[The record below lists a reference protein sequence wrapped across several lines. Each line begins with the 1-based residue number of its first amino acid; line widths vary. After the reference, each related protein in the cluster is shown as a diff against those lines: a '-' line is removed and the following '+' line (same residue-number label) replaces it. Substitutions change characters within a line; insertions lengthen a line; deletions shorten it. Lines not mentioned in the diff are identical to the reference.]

1 MSWESSVSAESSLL
15 NTPCRAIPCT
25 RPATPWKGSTRT
37 WCASQWDQER
47 PSIRSP
53 RRMGSAN
60 GNFSL
65 QCPVNLPGLQCPK
78 TSQPAP
84 QPGWEVKAFCRC
96 AAVWGPQPP
105 AMERPT
111 KFQPLRSTP
120 SPSVKMGRK
129 SRGQERSEGRGV
141 GGGRYDLRHPPH
153 FLLGRPVH
161 SSWMTRQ
168 DQDTGDNLG
177 MGWGKRP
184 NSQAVGRAQGRRR
197 MSHSHPAPNDDK
209 QHFLEANAL
218 AVILWGRF
226 PRLALASKNTMGNRM
241 SYTIQKTINIRL
253 WFHHEYFEHT
263 L

>member
-1 MSWESSVSAESSLL
+1 MSWESSVSAESNLP
-15 NTPCRAIPCT
+15 NTPWAIPCT
-25 RPATPWKGSTRT
+25 HPAMPWRANTRT
-37 WCASQWDQER
+37 WCAFQWDRER

-53 RRMGSAN
+53 RRMGSVS

-65 QCPVNLPGLQCPK
+65 RCPVNLPGLQCPK
-78 TSQPAP
+78 TNQPAP

-96 AAVWGPQPP
+96 AAVWGPRPP
-105 AMERPT
+105 AMERTT

-129 SRGQERSEGRGV
+129 SRGQERSEGRQGA
-141 GGGRYDLRHPPH
+141 GDDLRHPPH

-161 SSWMTRQ
+161 SSWMTRRDHQ
-168 DQDTGDNLG
+168 TRDHVGT
-177 MGWGKRP
+177 GWGRRP
-184 NSQAVGRAQGRRR
+184 WAVGKAQGRRG
-197 MSHSHPAPNDDK
+197 MSHDHPALNDDK

-226 PRLALASKNTMGNRM
+226 PRLALATKTTMGNRM